1 MQTKTKKITVTAM
14 LVALAFGAVAVGRVP
29 LVLFL
34 KYDPKDVI
42 IALGGMLLGP
52 ATAVWVSCIVS
63 VLEMVTISDTGVLG
77 CLMNI
82 IASCAFALPA
92 AVLYQKNR
100 TAAGAAIGLG
110 SGCLLMTAVMLLW
123 NYIVTPFYMGYP
135 REAVAALLL
144 PAFLPFNLVKGGL
157 NAGLSVLI
165 FKPVTA
171 ALKRAGIAADE
182 TEGIAASRF
191 QPGFVIAGAFVVVT
205 CTLLALVLKGV
216 L

>member
-1 MQTKTKKITVTAM
+1 M
-14 LVALAFGAVAVGRVP
+14 
-29 LVLFL
+29 
-34 KYDPKDVI
+34 
-42 IALGGMLLGP
+42 
-52 ATAVWVSCIVS
+52 
-63 VLEMVTISDTGVLG
+63 
-77 CLMNI
+77 
-82 IASCAFALPA
+82 
-92 AVLYQKNR
+92 
-100 TAAGAAIGLG
+100 
-110 SGCLLMTAVMLLW
+110 
-123 NYIVTPFYMGYP
+123 
-135 REAVAALLL
+135 LL